1 MAYSIKGEYVVNC
14 DCNLICPCAVD
25 GPPTSKSGQC
35 NGAQVLHISEGNRD
49 GVDVSGVDVGWVY
62 TLPGNVT
69 AGNWTT
75 MLIFD
80 PSVSDD
86 QVKALEAVFQGKD
99 GGPFGD
105 FAPLI
110 SKWLPTERAKVT
122 FTGGKEAKGTIG
134 KSSLGFTPLTGVDGN
149 PTTLRNGMVAFA
161 PEIEL
166 GKGSGKTDLGG
177 VTFESI
183 YGEHANFEFA
193 S

>member
-1 MAYSIKGEYVVNC
+1 MSYNIKGEYVVNC

-25 GPPTSKSGQC
+25 GPPTSKSGEC
-35 NGAQVLHISEGNRD
+35 HGAQVLHISEGAKD
-49 GVDVSGVDVGWVY
+49 GIDVSGVDVGWVY
-62 TLPGNVT
+62 MLPGKVT

-80 PSVSDD
+80 PSVSDE
-86 QVKALEAVFQGKD
+86 QVKALEDVFQGKD

-110 SKWLPTERAKVT
+110 STWMPSERAKVT
-122 FTGGKEAKGTIG
+122 FTGGKEAKATIG
-134 KSSLGFTPLTGVDGN
+134 KGSLAFSPHTGVDGN
-149 PTTLRNGMVAFA
+149 PTTLKNGMLAFA

-166 GKGSGKTDLGG
+166 GTGSGSVSAGG
-177 VTFESI
+177 IDVVPI